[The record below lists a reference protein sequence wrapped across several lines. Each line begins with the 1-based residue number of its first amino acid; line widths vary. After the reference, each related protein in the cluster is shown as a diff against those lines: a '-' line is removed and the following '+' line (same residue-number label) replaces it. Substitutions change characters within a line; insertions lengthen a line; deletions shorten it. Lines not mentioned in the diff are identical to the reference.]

1 MQSTLNKVKRRK
13 ECFMIETKKLSAQDF
28 TEDTSYLS
36 YKDKYTY
43 IDNLDSKDGTV
54 KGIASFFNANY
65 SIVITVVQGSMDLIV
80 DGTSIKMKPYDYISI
95 MPCTIVEVRESRAIF
110 FCHVVQA
117 GLMMDIYNHIGFK
130 TSIRHNS
137 FCFHYHHFMPEH
149 INRLKEVYLRQKAEM
164 MRPDY
169 LMKEFVLRALIT
181 VYLSYLYH
189 IKITNGEIMLV
200 RENRQKSMF
209 NQFLDLLNDYY
220 DKERSVQFYADKI
233 GITSKYLSTIT
244 TEFAQLPASN
254 VIDQY
259 VVFRIKLLLYDGSS
273 NIKSI
278 SDQLNFPTQSF
289 FGRYFK
295 RITGVS
301 PRQFIAQNSK
311 HLVDEEMVH

>member
-1 MQSTLNKVKRRK
+1 
-13 ECFMIETKKLSAQDF
+13 MIETKNLSAQDF

-189 IKITNGEIMLV
+189 IKITNGEIILV

>member
-1 MQSTLNKVKRRK
+1 MQYTPNEVKRRK

-149 INRLKEVYLRQKAEM
+149 INRLKEIYLRQKAEM

-311 HLVDEEMVH
+311 HLVDEDMVH

>member
-13 ECFMIETKKLSAQDF
+13 ECFMIETKNLSSQDF

-164 MRPDY
+164 LRPDY

-301 PRQFIAQNSK
+301 PRQFIAKNSK
-311 HLVDEEMVH
+311 YLVDEEMVH

>member
-1 MQSTLNKVKRRK
+1 MQYTSNKVKRRK

-149 INRLKEVYLRQKAEM
+149 INRLKEIYLRQKAEM

>member
-1 MQSTLNKVKRRK
+1 MQYTPNKVKRRK

-149 INRLKEVYLRQKAEM
+149 INRLKEIYLRQKAEM
-164 MRPDY
+164 LRPDY

>member
-1 MQSTLNKVKRRK
+1 
-13 ECFMIETKKLSAQDF
+13 MIETKKLSAQDF

-110 FCHVVQA
+110 FCHVVQS

-164 MRPDY
+164 LRPDY

>member
-164 MRPDY
+164 LRPDY

>member
-1 MQSTLNKVKRRK
+1 MQYTPNEVKRRK
-13 ECFMIETKKLSAQDF
+13 ECFMIETKNLSSQDF

-164 MRPDY
+164 LRPDY

-311 HLVDEEMVH
+311 YLVDEEMVH

>member
-13 ECFMIETKKLSAQDF
+13 ECYMIETKKLSAQDF

>member
-1 MQSTLNKVKRRK
+1 
-13 ECFMIETKKLSAQDF
+13 MIETKNLSAQDF

-149 INRLKEVYLRQKAEM
+149 INRLKEIYLRQKAEM
-164 MRPDY
+164 LRPDY

>member
-1 MQSTLNKVKRRK
+1 
-13 ECFMIETKKLSAQDF
+13 MIETKKLSAQDF

-164 MRPDY
+164 VRPDY

>member
-1 MQSTLNKVKRRK
+1 
-13 ECFMIETKKLSAQDF
+13 MIETKNLSAQDF
-28 TEDTSYLS
+28 AEDTSYLS

>member
-13 ECFMIETKKLSAQDF
+13 ECYMIETKKLSAQDF

-164 MRPDY
+164 VRPDY

>member
-13 ECFMIETKKLSAQDF
+13 ECFMIETKNLSAQDF

>member
-1 MQSTLNKVKRRK
+1 
-13 ECFMIETKKLSAQDF
+13 MIETKKLSAQDF

-164 MRPDY
+164 LRPDY

-200 RENRQKSMF
+200 RDNRQKSMF

>member
-1 MQSTLNKVKRRK
+1 
-13 ECFMIETKKLSAQDF
+13 MIETKNLSAQDF

-149 INRLKEVYLRQKAEM
+149 INRLKEIYLRQKAEM

>member
-1 MQSTLNKVKRRK
+1 
-13 ECFMIETKKLSAQDF
+13 MIETKKLSAQDF

-110 FCHVVQA
+110 FCHVVHA

-149 INRLKEVYLRQKAEM
+149 INRLKEIYLRQKAEM
-164 MRPDY
+164 LRPDY

>member
-1 MQSTLNKVKRRK
+1 
-13 ECFMIETKKLSAQDF
+13 MIETKKLSAQDF

-164 MRPDY
+164 LRPDY

>member
-1 MQSTLNKVKRRK
+1 MQYTPNKVKRRK